1 VLPLLLNLTLQYGIT
16 KVKVN
21 LQELKLN
28 ETQQFLFYTNGDV
41 DLSGKNISIINRNT
55 KAIIVAIM
63 VVDLVVYSEKT

>member
-1 VLPLLLNLTLQYGIT
+1 MLPLLLNLTLQYVIT